1 MAIAIRELPPT
12 RLSISVAPP
21 SGQPTRWA
29 RDERRPENVASGVNF
44 STTAPGGFESFSCTL
59 PRRPETSYSD
69 LERLSNVV
77 VRGVGGVA
85 WEGRLE
91 ASPRVSGT
99 QMAVS
104 PSAVGWQAHLEDDKS
119 ASMVYVDRDMGK
131 WRGTSR
137 ARQIAL
143 LTLTTNPV
151 DGSLAFDNTAGLPAI
166 EQHIQAP
173 QPALAGVNVEDY
185 YDAGVGNLIGSIYW
199 DRTSNADVASQP
211 NSSFAWFIA
220 AANTDD
226 TLSGLQIS
234 ADQQTGTGSAETGT
248 FTPTTGLRFG
258 ILIWQQ
264 PSPLAGTNNYY
275 SYVRRL
281 TVWGNHGLTKR
292 GTAPADGLYASDVI
306 YDAVRRF
313 APKLR
318 ATSGATGT
326 VYPTTFII
334 PHLAFNDRT
343 TAAEMISAANRFQIN
358 DWMVW
363 EGPMDG
369 QPTFYLYP
377 RGSRGRAWRAR
388 VGPSQLSEAGP
399 SMERL
404 WNGVIVRYS
413 DVDGT
418 SKTVGPT
425 NSGCDTTSADCTDTD
440 PLNPANKLG
449 IRRWTILEMQG
460 VSTPAGATE
469 VGKRFLEQTRL
480 LDTSGAAT
488 ITGYCEDDRGTKR
501 PAWQMRAGDTIQ
513 FVDAAD
519 TSSRRI
525 VKTSYSADNATCSI
539 DLDAPPDGLA
549 DLLERLQVVLV
560 PLGL

>member
-1 MAIAIRELPPT
+1 MAIRELPPT
-12 RLSISVAPP
+12 RLSISVQPP

-29 RDERRPENVASGVNF
+29 RDERRPENVATAINF

-91 ASPRVSGT
+91 SSPRVSGT

-119 ASMVYVDRDMGK
+119 ASMVYVDRNLGN
-131 WRGTSR
+131 WQGISR
-137 ARQIAL
+137 ARQVAL
-143 LTLTTNPV
+143 YTANFPPIGNNEV
-151 DGSLAFDNTAGLPAI
+151 VFDNTNAI
-166 EQHIQAP
+166 
-173 QPALAGVNVEDY
+173 PALRLSVNDTWASPVIPVAAAY
-185 YDAGVGNLIGSIYW
+185 YDAGVGNAVGSVY
-199 DRTSNADVASQP
+199 DDFSGDSNTSFQLTWISTV
-211 NSSFAWFIA
+211 
-220 AANTDD
+220 TDD
-226 TLSGLQIS
+226 ATTEVSSDLYT
-234 ADQQTGTGSAETGT
+234 AATGTGTR
-248 FTPTTGLRFG
+248 TPSTPRRYWAYQ
-258 ILIWQQ
+258 WQYNAT
-264 PSPLAGTNNYY
+264 PAGTAGQLF
-275 SYVRRL
+275 YVDLRRL

-292 GTAPADGLYASDVI
+292 GTAPDDGLYASDVI
-306 YDAVRRF
+306 YHAVRQW

-318 ATSGATGT
+318 ATTGTTGT
-326 VYPTTFII
+326 VQPTTFVI
-334 PHLAFNDRT
+334 PNLEFRDRT
-343 TAAEMISAANRFQIN
+343 TAAEIISAANRFQIN

-377 RGSRGRAWRAR
+377 RGSRGRVWRAR

-425 NSGCDTTSADCTDTD
+425 NSGCDTTSVYCTDTD
-440 PLNPANKLG
+440 PLNPANKAG

-469 VGKRFLEQTRL
+469 VGKRFLEQTKL
-480 LDTSGAAT
+480 LDTSGQAT
-488 ITGYCEDDRGTKR
+488 ITGYVEDDRGTKR

-525 VKTSYSADNATCSI
+525 VKTSYSADNATCSV

-549 DLLERLQVVLV
+549 VLLERLQVVLV